1 VENPESLLFSPE
13 DSAVGY
19 RDILLYVGSNAAT
32 SALIESAVN
41 FAGEQSA
48 HLTGLCVVEPPTIPG
63 YAEADLPDEIL
74 ERYRENNLE
83 RARRVEAEFSD
94 ACKTRGLKWAWRCI
108 EGEAATTVLLNGRCV
123 DLLLL
128 AGGARRTHTKSSEIA
143 DRVVLEC
150 GRPVL
155 VVPAGPMPE
164 SAGSQIVLAWD
175 GCREAVRAAHDA
187 LPLLRAADWVKVV
200 TAVPRIRDSGRGEV
214 PASDLCRHLARHGV
228 KAEAHN
234 VNVSGH
240 GAGETLLNW
249 SADENANM
257 IVMGGYGHS
266 RWREL
271 LLGGVTAHVLHEAQI
286 PVLMSH

>member
-1 VENPESLLFSPE
+1 M
-13 DSAVGY
+13 AY

-41 FAGEQSA
+41 FAGEQGA
-48 HLTGLCVVEPPTIPG
+48 HLTGLCVVDLPTIPG
-63 YAEADLPDEIL
+63 YVEADLPDEIL
-74 ERYRENNLE
+74 ERYRQSNLE
-83 RARRVEAEFSD
+83 RARRVEAEFSE
-94 ACKTRGLKWAWRCI
+94 ACETRGLKWAWHCI
-108 EGEAATTVLLNGRCV
+108 EGEAATAVLLNGRRV
-123 DLLLL
+123 DLLVL
-128 AGGARRTHTKSSEIA
+128 AGGARRTHIKSSEIA

-164 SAGSQIVLAWD
+164 SAGSQVVLAWD
-175 GCREAVRAAHDA
+175 GRREAVRAVHDA
-187 LPLLRAADWVKVV
+187 RPLLRAADWVKVV
-200 TAVPRIRDSGRGEV
+200 AVIPRSRDSGHGEV
-214 PASDLCRHLARHGV
+214 PASDLCRHLAGHGI
-228 KAEAHN
+228 KAEPHS

-240 GAGETLLNW
+240 GVGETLLNW

-257 IVMGGYGHS
+257 IVMGAYGHS